1 VWRAVRDIGSHVR
14 WMHDA
19 EAIRITSSRRTG
31 LGTTFECAT
40 RVGPL
45 RLSDTMEVVEWK
57 ERRVIGIR
65 HTGLVQGRGRFTLR
79 LRPGGTL
86 FTWDEHLRFPWW
98 LGGRVGSA
106 VSKPVLRSIWKR
118 NLSTLKDL
126 VESGESASLPV

>member
-19 EAIRITSSRRTG
+19 ESIRITSARTTG

-57 ERRVIGIR
+57 ERRTIGIR
-65 HTGLVQGRGRFTLR
+65 HTGLVQGKGRFTLR

-86 FTWDEHLRFPWW
+86 FTWDERLHFPWW
-98 LGGRVGSA
+98 MGGRVGGIMA
-106 VSKPVLRSIWKR
+106 KPVLRLIWKR
-118 NLSTLKDL
+118 NLKTLKEL
-126 VESGESASLPV
+126 VESEKSATG